1 MGLLDVLK
9 GMQNGPHGQPQPSK
23 PGSEKSGG
31 MSPMMMAL
39 LALLAYKAFKGSS
52 GHPNAVPSGTGRAPS
67 PPPEG
72 GGLGDILGG
81 MLGGG
86 KPGSGG
92 VPGNTGGLG
101 DILGGML
108 GGGRPGGTGLP
119 GGGGGLGDILGG
131 MLGGGK
137 PTRTSMPGGT
147 GGLGDILGGLLGS
160 GAAGSVLGG
169 GLGNLVKDLQA
180 QGYGK
185 AAQSWVSTG
194 PNESISPQ
202 DLESALGADTLD
214 ALSAQTGMPRNEL
227 LQGLSQQLP
236 EMVDEL
242 TPNGRLPT
250 EQEVARWV

>member
-31 MSPMMMAL
+31 MSPLMMAL
-39 LALLAYKAFKGSS
+39 LGLLAYKAFKGSGS
-52 GHPNAVPSGTGRAPS
+52 HPNAVPSDTGRAPS
-67 PPPEG
+67 PPAEG

-81 MLGGG
+81 MLGGA
-86 KPGSGG
+86 KPGSSG
-92 VPGNTGGLG
+92 VPGSTGGFG
-101 DILGGML
+101 DILGGLL
-108 GGGRPGGTGLP
+108 GGKPGSTGMP

-137 PTRTSMPGGT
+137 PGNRAMPSGG

-202 DLESALGADTLD
+202 DLEGALGSDTLD
-214 ALSAQTGMPRNEL
+214 ALSAQTGMPRSEL

-236 EMVDEL
+236 EMVNEL
-242 TPNGRLPT
+242 TPDGRLPT

>member
-31 MSPMMMAL
+31 MSPLMMAL
-39 LALLAYKAFKGSS
+39 LGLLAYKAFKGSGS
-52 GHPNAVPSGTGRAPS
+52 HANAVPSDTGRAPS
-67 PPPEG
+67 PPAEG

-81 MLGGG
+81 MLGGA

-92 VPGNTGGLG
+92 APGSTGGLG
-101 DILGGML
+101 DILGGLL
-108 GGGRPGGTGLP
+108 GGKPGGTGMP

-137 PTRTSMPGGT
+137 PGNRAMPSGG
-147 GGLGDILGGLLGS
+147 GGLGDVLGGLLGG

-202 DLESALGADTLD
+202 DLESALGSDTLD
-214 ALSAQTGMPRNEL
+214 ALSAQTGMPRSEL
-227 LQGLSQQLP
+227 LHGLSQQLP
-236 EMVDEL
+236 EMVNEL
-242 TPNGRLPT
+242 TPDGRLPT
-250 EQEVARWV
+250 EQEAARWV

>member
-31 MSPMMMAL
+31 MSPLMMAL

-52 GHPNAVPSGTGRAPS
+52 SHPNVAPGGTGQAPT
-67 PPPEG
+67 PAPEG

-81 MLGGG
+81 MLGGA

-92 VPGNTGGLG
+92 VPGGGGGLG
-101 DILGGML
+101 DILGGMF
-108 GGGRPGGTGLP
+108 GGKPGSTGMP
-119 GGGGGLGDILGG
+119 GGGGLGDILGG

-137 PTRTSMPGGT
+137 TSRAGMPGGA

-202 DLESALGADTLD
+202 DLETALGADTLD
-214 ALSAQTGMPRNEL
+214 ALSAQTGMSRSEL

-236 EMVDEL
+236 EMVDGL
-242 TPNGRLPT
+242 TPDGRLPT
-250 EQEVARWV
+250 EQEAARWV

>member
-52 GHPNAVPSGTGRAPS
+52 SHPNVAPGGTGRAPA

-81 MLGGG
+81 MLGGA

-92 VPGNTGGLG
+92 VPGSTGGLG
-101 DILGGML
+101 DLLGGMF
-108 GGGRPGGTGLP
+108 GGKPGSTGMP
-119 GGGGGLGDILGG
+119 GGDILGG

-137 PTRTSMPGGT
+137 TSRAGMPGGA

-194 PNESISPQ
+194 PNEF
-202 DLESALGADTLD
+202 DFT
-214 ALSAQTGMPRNEL
+214 TGSGKRPRRRYARCAVRTNR
-227 LQGLSQQLP
+227 
-236 EMVDEL
+236 D
-242 TPNGRLPT
+242 
-250 EQEVARWV
+250 VA